1 MLTMILG
8 EECGRSKPLPYEIDV
23 VLLNKCGKFVG
34 SIHESTATDAKA
46 DDQWKVPTGADS
58 LIGQPRTSVPT
69 KLMSFCRMDVQNC
82 RDGS

>member
-46 DDQWKVPTGADS
+46 DDRWSPLQGYADKRTVGDAGPTG
-58 LIGQPRTSVPT
+58 
-69 KLMSFCRMDVQNC
+69 
-82 RDGS
+82 